1 MSAQGE
7 RSEPWANDEMNK
19 MNKKR
24 TILMVLF
31 CAFLL
36 ANNVFAQKMTE
47 FLPEGRKSDTAVVV
61 CPGGSYYWL
70 AKKSEGSEVAQW
82 LNQNGYAAYVLEYP
96 VPGWWSWFTHIRR
109 SCCTQYPG
117 QLNALE
123 DALKTVKSKGYATV
137 GAMGFSA
144 GGHLVLSGAE
154 LLPDSTAPDFVAAIY
169 PVVTMRAP
177 YVHKRSRRGL
187 LGERR
192 RFDPVMQD
200 SLSMELHADKVRC
213 PVFLLNCEDDPTVD
227 WHNAKMM
234 ADSLNAYM
242 SVNADPDAAVLVY
255 INSASG
261 GHGFGVNQKK
271 MAKYNNEFLSKWPE
285 TFLGWLR
292 GTMKK

>member
-1 MSAQGE
+1 
-7 RSEPWANDEMNK
+7 
-19 MNKKR
+19 
-24 TILMVLF
+24 MVAI
-31 CAFLL
+31 CAMLL
-36 ANNVFAQKMTE
+36 VDNAFAQKMTE
-47 FLPEGRKSDTAVVV
+47 FLPEGKKSDTAVVV

-96 VPGWWSWFTHIRR
+96 VSGWWSWFTHIRR

-154 LLPDSTAPDFVAAIY
+154 LLPDAVAPDFVAAIY
-169 PVVTMRAP
+169 PVVTMRKP

-192 RFDPVMQD
+192 RFDPMMQD
-200 SLSMELHADKVRC
+200 SLSMELHADRVRC

-234 ADSLNAYM
+234 ADSLITCKKAADAL
-242 SVNADPDAAVLVY
+242 SADPDAAVLVY
-255 INSASG
+255 INLACG

-271 MAKYNNEFLSKWPE
+271 MAKCNNEMLSKWPD
-285 TFLGWLR
+285 TFLSWLR
-292 GTMKK
+292 GEMRK